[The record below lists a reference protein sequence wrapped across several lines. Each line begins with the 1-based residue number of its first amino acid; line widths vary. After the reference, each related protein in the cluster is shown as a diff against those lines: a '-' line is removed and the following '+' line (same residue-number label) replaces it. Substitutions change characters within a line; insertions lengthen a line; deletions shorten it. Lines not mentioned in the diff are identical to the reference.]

1 VAVHK
6 GREGHGG
13 SHHVLQWT
21 VGQWSS
27 SDCNEQIWRS
37 VVLNDVAHNAMRR
50 EMRRREDVEA

>member
-1 VAVHK
+1 MGVLTMCCN
-6 GREGHGG
+6 GRWGG
-13 SHHVLQWT
+13 T

-37 VVLNDVAHNAMRR
+37 VVLNDVVHNAVRR